1 MYIISSHA
9 IQQHQG
15 RKQLSIY
22 KHDY

>member
-1 MYIISSHA
+1 MYVISSHA